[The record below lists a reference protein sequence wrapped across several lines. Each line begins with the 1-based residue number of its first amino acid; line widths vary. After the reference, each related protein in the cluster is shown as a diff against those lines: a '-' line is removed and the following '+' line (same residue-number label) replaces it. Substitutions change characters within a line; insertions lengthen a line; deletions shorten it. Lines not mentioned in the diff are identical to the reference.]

1 MLEQT
6 EGLGFAID
14 YDSKRKIAEP
24 PLNLLF
30 NPSLVGKKDVWAID
44 ITKLLEMLL
53 TIIHVSRNKDLRLCG
68 IAAISSS
75 IIYRLKVES
84 IFRLQK
90 VSMQKKA
97 LVESGNHDPIIELGA
112 MELPFR
118 FEPTYPVS
126 LEDLLK
132 VLENMMI
139 ELSNPYSRRKGI
151 TVEPVQLSGFDQYS
165 QKLEQI
171 IGDYE
176 DRIFDI
182 VNTDREVT
190 FGILTRRMDA
200 LEIVRYFI
208 AILYLATK
216 GKIILEQTEDSE
228 DIRISTK

>member
-1 MLEQT
+1 MLE
-6 EGLGFAID
+6 EAESLGFEID

-30 NPSLVGKKDVWAID
+30 NPSLVGKNDVWAID

-53 TIIHVSRNKDLRLCG
+53 AIIHVSGNKDLRLCG

-97 LVESGNHDPIIELGA
+97 LVESGNHDPIVELGA

-151 TVEPVQLSGFDQYS
+151 TVEPVQLSGFDQYT

-171 IGDYE
+171 IGNYE
-176 DRIFDI
+176 DRIFHI
-182 VNTDREVT
+182 VKRDREVT
-190 FGILTRRMDA
+190 FGILTRRMES
-200 LEIVRYFI
+200 LEVVRYFI

-228 DIRISTK
+228 DIRIATK

>member
-1 MLEQT
+1 LEET

-14 YDSKRKIAEP
+14 HDSKRKIAEP

-97 LVESGNHDPIIELGA
+97 LVESGNHDPIVELGA

-132 VLENMMI
+132 VLKNMMI
-139 ELSNPYSRRKGI
+139 ELSNPFSRRKGI
-151 TVEPVQLSGFDQYS
+151 AVEPVQVSGFDQYS

-182 VNTDREVT
+182 VNTEREVT

-228 DIRISTK
+228 DINISTK

>member
-1 MLEQT
+1 MLE
-6 EGLGFAID
+6 EAESLGFEID

-30 NPSLVGKKDVWAID
+30 NPSLVGKNDVWAID

-53 TIIHVSRNKDLRLCG
+53 AIIHVSGNKDLRLCG

-97 LVESGNHDPIIELGA
+97 LVESGNHDPIVELDA

-151 TVEPVQLSGFDQYS
+151 TVEPVQLSGFDQYT

-171 IGDYE
+171 IGNYE

-182 VNTDREVT
+182 VKRDREVT
-190 FGILTRRMDA
+190 FGILTRRMDS
-200 LEIVRYFI
+200 LEVVRYFI

-228 DIRISTK
+228 DIRIATR

>member
-1 MLEQT
+1 
-6 EGLGFAID
+6 
-14 YDSKRKIAEP
+14 
-24 PLNLLF
+24 
-30 NPSLVGKKDVWAID
+30 
-44 ITKLLEMLL
+44 
-53 TIIHVSRNKDLRLCG
+53 
-68 IAAISSS
+68 
-75 IIYRLKVES
+75 
-84 IFRLQK
+84 
-90 VSMQKKA
+90 
-97 LVESGNHDPIIELGA
+97 
-112 MELPFR
+112 
-118 FEPTYPVS
+118 
-126 LEDLLK
+126 
-132 VLENMMI
+132 MMI

-151 TVEPVQLSGFDQYS
+151 TVEPVQVSGFDQYS

>member
-1 MLEQT
+1 LEQT
-6 EGLGFAID
+6 EGLGFAVD

-139 ELSNPYSRRKGI
+139 ELSNPHSRRKGI
-151 TVEPVQLSGFDQYS
+151 TVEPVQVPGFDQYS

-182 VNTDREVT
+182 VNTDRKVT

>member
-1 MLEQT
+1 LLEET
-6 EGLGFAID
+6 ERLGLAID
-14 YDSKRKIAEP
+14 HDSKRKIADP

-30 NPSLVGKKDVWAID
+30 NPSLIGKKDVWAID
-44 ITKLLEMLL
+44 ISKLLEMLL

-97 LVESGNHDPIIELGA
+97 LVESGNQEPIVELGA

-151 TVEPVQLSGFDQYS
+151 TVEPIQLAGFDQYTL
-165 QKLEQI
+165 KFEQI
-171 IGDYE
+171 IRDYE
-176 DRIFDI
+176 DRIFHI
-182 VNTDREVT
+182 VDTGREVT
-190 FGILTRRMDA
+190 FRILTRSMDA

-228 DIRISTK
+228 DFRITTK

>member
-1 MLEQT
+1 
-6 EGLGFAID
+6 
-14 YDSKRKIAEP
+14 
-24 PLNLLF
+24 
-30 NPSLVGKKDVWAID
+30 V
-44 ITKLLEMLL
+44 
-53 TIIHVSRNKDLRLCG
+53 
-68 IAAISSS
+68 
-75 IIYRLKVES
+75 
-84 IFRLQK
+84 
-90 VSMQKKA
+90 
-97 LVESGNHDPIIELGA
+97 
-112 MELPFR
+112 
-118 FEPTYPVS
+118 
-126 LEDLLK
+126 
-132 VLENMMI
+132 
-139 ELSNPYSRRKGI
+139 
-151 TVEPVQLSGFDQYS
+151 SGFDQYS

>member
-1 MLEQT
+1 MLEET
-6 EGLGFAID
+6 ESLNFAID
-14 YDSKRKIAEP
+14 HDSKRKIAEP

-44 ITKLLEMLL
+44 IAGLLEMLL
-53 TIIHVSRNKDLRLCG
+53 TVIHASRNRDLRLCG

-90 VSMQKKA
+90 VSMQKKT
-97 LVESGNHDPIIELGA
+97 LVEPGNHDPIVELGA

-118 FEPTYPVS
+118 FEPTFPVS

-132 VLENMMI
+132 VLENMML

-151 TVEPVQLSGFDQYS
+151 TVEPVQVSGFDQYS

-171 IGDYE
+171 IADYE
-176 DRIFDI
+176 DRIFHFI
-182 VNTDREVT
+182 NADREVT
-190 FGILTRRMDA
+190 FRILTLRMDA
-200 LEIVRYFI
+200 LEVARYFI

-216 GKIILEQTEDSE
+216 GKIILEQTEESE
-228 DIRISTK
+228 DIRISPK

>member
-1 MLEQT
+1 LLEQT

-151 TVEPVQLSGFDQYS
+151 TVEPVQVSGFDQYS

-228 DIRISTK
+228 DITISTK